1 MKIKQA
7 CNKTNLTER
16 TIRFY
21 IEKELIQPRADEV
34 NGRMNYE
41 FSSGDVDMLAKIAAL
56 RKTGFTIEDIL
67 RMQNAPEKTNLIL
80 KAHIDK
86 LKNDSKCLLEVIG
99 ILDSLRNSTFQSMDD
114 LGGAIHKSAGKL
126 PLPAIDIQP
135 NFSRFDNITKD
146 EQQKA
151 LSEFEAE
158 QKRSYALGRTIV
170 FAIAGLNIAASIVS
184 FIINLNFINLILS
197 VILSG
202 ALLLGVSW
210 VRYLF
215 AIGSALSAVML
226 MVLLF
231 GAGGISSLPVIGVVV
246 LVAYLAFS
254 VASCI
259 VLFKSRSV
267 SDFLYVQKNG

>member
-1 MKIKQA
+1 
-7 CNKTNLTER
+7 
-16 TIRFY
+16 
-21 IEKELIQPRADEV
+21 
-34 NGRMNYE
+34 MNYE
-41 FSSGDVDMLAKIAAL
+41 FSSDDVDMLAKIAAL
-56 RKTGFTIEDIL
+56 RKTGFTIDDIL

-80 KAHIDK
+80 KAHIDR

-99 ILDSLRNSTFQSMDD
+99 ILDNLRSSTFQSVDD
-114 LGGAIHKSAGKL
+114 LGGAIHKRAGKL

-170 FAIAGLNIAASIVS
+170 FAIAGINVTASIAS
-184 FIINLNFINLILS
+184 FIVNFNFINLILS
-197 VILSG
+197 IILSG

-215 AIGSALSAVML
+215 AAGSAIGAVML
-226 MVLLF
+226 LFLLF
-231 GAGGISSLPVIGVVV
+231 GDGRISSLPAFSVVILIATFV
-246 LVAYLAFS
+246 FS

-259 VLFKSRSV
+259 VLFRSKSV
-267 SDFLYVQKNG
+267 DDFLYVQKNG